1 MEEKFEK
8 EMKDTKKVIKIQNK
22 KVEKMIKKGMQNSP
36 GGSGDEGQGS
46 KKSLYD
52 KPDFSLDK

>member
-22 KVEKMIKKGMQNSP
+22 KVEKMIKKGM
-36 GGSGDEGQGS
+36 
-46 KKSLYD
+46 
-52 KPDFSLDK
+52 